1 MERTTTL
8 EVRID
13 ETPLLL
19 IILFFFFAKLPNL
32 IQHSLFI
39 NFGEFCHSPL
49 LLQTPVLLI
58 HVHSEQW

>member
-19 IILFFFFAKLPNL
+19 IILFFFY
-32 IQHSLFI
+32 
-39 NFGEFCHSPL
+39 
-49 LLQTPVLLI
+49 QTPQPYSAFPVY
-58 HVHSEQW
+58 